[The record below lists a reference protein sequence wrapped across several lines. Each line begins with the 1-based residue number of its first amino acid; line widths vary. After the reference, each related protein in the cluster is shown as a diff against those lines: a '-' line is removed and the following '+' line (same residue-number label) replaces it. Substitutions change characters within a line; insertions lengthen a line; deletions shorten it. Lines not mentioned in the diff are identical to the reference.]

1 MREAFRDWL
10 KAQPFKPA
18 TVSTKWADTSRIE
31 KLYGDLDA
39 SYDADGFQG
48 ILKQLAYTKTDE
60 RDGRSN
66 PSQILIDGN
75 LYNGLSAYRAALAL
89 YARFRQA
96 EASPTGP
103 SLLRLEALDQLKT
116 KFLARYSDFTD
127 LRFSASEGQYWD
139 DERAYKE
146 AVLTSAS
153 SVIAGAPESDQA
165 LGRAVLEVMRTPP
178 ANFVG
183 WRTFSDIAGLA
194 PDALMIVEQAIG
206 ELVRDAG
213 DAATVAAEAAQK
225 IHPLL
230 SANNAAFGQ
239 VRTLVTTALALAR
252 PNEAVAVKTRYMQR
266 ALRGLTGKAPFKN
279 QLMSEG
285 EYREV
290 LATAEAIFQ
299 IMRDDWGWEPR
310 DLWDVQGFLWVTS
323 EMYEEDVVEGE
334 DAEGVVVTKASV
346 GPVRP
351 TNLILYG
358 PPGTGKTYATAARAV
373 QLCDGAL
380 PAEPA
385 EIIPRYRELLNR
397 KRIEFVTFHQSYA
410 YEDFVEGLRPET
422 GGEGAEGGA
431 GFSLKPHSGVFRRI
445 AELARANR
453 GRATSTKQLDRTRK
467 VFKMS
472 LGRATVDEDAAIY
485 RGAIE
490 GGYIALGYGGDVDW
504 SDKAFDEFEAIKER
518 WRQDE
523 PSATG
528 NDPNI
533 AQTYSLRGNMRIGDL
548 VVVSDGNKRFRAVGE
563 VTGSY
568 EFHPDEPNGYLHRRR
583 VRWLWNSDDAQ
594 PRELIY
600 GRGFSQVSVYQMDSK
615 QIHWD
620 ALDQIVGGGGAVT
633 GAPEPFVLIIDE
645 INRANVS
652 KVFGELITLIE
663 PDKRIGGKHEI
674 SVTLPYSGDPFGVPA
689 NLHIIGTMNTAD
701 RSIAL
706 LDTALRRRFEFVEL
720 MPLPELLDEASAMT
734 GLDLVSVL
742 RGLNQ
747 RIEYLFDR
755 DHQIGHAY
763 FMGCETLGDVNDV
776 MRNKVI
782 PLLSEYFYE
791 DWEKVRLVLGE
802 QADEGAFVT
811 RIRLKAPKGA
821 TEFDA
826 DNGRWRYVPGT
837 DFPVEAYDQLKA

>member
-1 MREAFRDWL
+1 VREAFRDWL

-31 KLYGDLDA
+31 KHYGDLDA
-39 SYDADGFQG
+39 AYDADGFQT

-75 LYNGLSAYRAALAL
+75 VYNGLSAYRAALTL

-103 SLLRLEALDQLKT
+103 SLLRAEALDHLKA
-116 KFLARYSDFTD
+116 KFLARYSDFSG

-146 AVLTSAS
+146 TVL
-153 SVIAGAPESDQA
+153 AGASAALEAAPGGDQA
-165 LGRAVLEVMRTPP
+165 LGSAVLEVMRTPP

-194 PDALMIVEQAIG
+194 PDALTTVEQAIG
-206 ELVRDAG
+206 EMVRDAG

-252 PNEAVAVKTRYMQR
+252 PNEAIAVKTRYMQR

-290 LATAEAIFQ
+290 LAAAEAIFQ

-323 EMYEEDVVEGE
+323 EMYEGDAVDGE
-334 DAEGVVVTKASV
+334 DAEGEVVTKSSAS
-346 GPVRP
+346 PKRAI
-351 TNLILYG
+351 NLILYG
-358 PPGTGKTYATAARAV
+358 PPGTGKTYATAAKSV
-373 QLCDGAL
+373 LLCDGVLSGDHKA
-380 PAEPA
+380 
-385 EIIPRYRELLNR
+385 IVSRYRELLSR

-410 YEDFVEGLRPET
+410 YEDFVEGLRPDT
-422 GGEGAEGGA
+422 TGEGEGGA

-445 AELARANR
+445 AELAKASR
-453 GRATSTKQLDRTRK
+453 GRAASAHQLDRTRK

-472 LGRATVDEDAAIY
+472 LGRAAVDEDAAIY
-485 RGAIE
+485 RDAIE
-490 GGYIALGYGGDVDW
+490 GGYVALGYGGDVDW
-504 SDKAFDEFEAIKER
+504 SDKAYDEFEAIKER
-518 WRQDE
+518 WRQVE
-523 PSATG
+523 PKATG

-548 VVVSDGNKRFRAVGE
+548 VVVSDGNSRFRAVGQ
-563 VTGSY
+563 VTGPY
-568 EFHPDEPNGYLHRRR
+568 EFHPDEPNGYLHRRK
-583 VRWLWNSDDAQ
+583 VKWLWNSDEAQ
-594 PRELIY
+594 PRDLIY
-600 GRGFSQVSVYQMDSK
+600 SRGFSMVSVYQLDSR

-620 ALDQIVGGGGAVT
+620 ALEQIVGGGGAVT

-663 PDKRIGGKHEI
+663 PDKRIGEDNEVT
-674 SVTLPYSGDPFGVPA
+674 VTLPYSGDPFGVPA

-706 LDTALRRRFEFVEL
+706 LDTALRRRFEFEEL
-720 MPLPELLDEASAMT
+720 MPRPELLEQASADT
-734 GLDLVSVL
+734 GVDLVGVL